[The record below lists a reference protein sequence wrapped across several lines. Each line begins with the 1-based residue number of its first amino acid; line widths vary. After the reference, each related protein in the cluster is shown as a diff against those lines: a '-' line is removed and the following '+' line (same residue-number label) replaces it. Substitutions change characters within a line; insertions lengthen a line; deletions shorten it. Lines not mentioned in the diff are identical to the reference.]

1 MERASK
7 ASVAMRSAA
16 ERVSGVSGA
25 SERTKRATEWPFQ
38 NAIVKSRNRP
48 LFQSDWKNPF
58 FLLKEKEKSLP
69 SAKRTKGPTDGWTN
83 LRIH

>member
-1 MERASK
+1 MSKPVNGVSERSK
-7 ASVAMRSAA
+7 PSIA
-16 ERVSGVSGA
+16 ERCGA
-25 SERTKRATEWPFQ
+25 EWPFQ

-69 SAKRTKGPTDGWTN
+69 SAKRTKGLTDGWTN